1 MKAYN
6 NRKGIG
12 ASIILS
18 YTILINAGIVLVTKL
33 IDLYVILSLI
43 KIFLI
48 LVNLYGFYYLFLTFT
63 LKYLADEEN
72 LYIVGF
78 WGLKKIKIPFQSI
91 EGYKGSKDIIHGVK
105 LSGVGKNNFAL
116 GRFVVDKIGTT
127 RMFVTSSKGVIYLKT
142 SEINYAISPE
152 QIEEFKNLLEERGVR
167 FLEWEYEPNKVI
179 SLHKEK
185 EFMIPF
191 ILVSIII
198 VLFTLTPF
206 ILYLK
211 QMFPVEMP
219 INFNAKF
226 EAVKMGTGKQ
236 FAFKQMIYGVLN
248 MAILFCMYYA
258 AHFHAKYDKKS
269 ANRYIYVSLIISVVF
284 FLMQLKTLFQFL

>member
-6 NRKGIG
+6 NRKGLG

-18 YTILINAGIVLVTKL
+18 CTILINIGIVLVTKL

-48 LVNLYGFYYLFLTFT
+48 LVNLYGIYYLLLTFT

-72 LYIVGF
+72 LYIIGF
-78 WGLKKIKIPFQSI
+78 WGLKKIKIPFKSI
-91 EGYKGSKDIIHGVK
+91 EGYRDSKGIIHGVK

-127 RMFVTSSKGVIYLKT
+127 RMFVTSSKEVIYLKT

-167 FLEWEYEPNKVI
+167 FLEWEYKPNKMV

-185 EFMIPF
+185 GFMIPF
-191 ILVSIII
+191 LLVSVII
-198 VLFTLTPF
+198 VVFTLTPF

-211 QMFPVEMP
+211 QMLPAEMP

-236 FAFKQMIYGVLN
+236 FAFKQMTYGVLN
-248 MAILFCMYYA
+248 MAILLCMYYA

-269 ANRYIYVSLIISVVF
+269 ANRYIYVSLVISAVF